1 MPGRVTTVHFRQLS
15 RANELTALPLV
26 RNKFTRIG
34 LMIHHLRFESSAELI
49 RLTET
54 LTRFATDSG
63 E

>member
-1 MPGRVTTVHFRQLS
+1 MLLAGLS
-15 RANELTALPLV
+15 CLV
-26 RNKFTRIG
+26 WPDVAEIKRNDQVLFTRLG

-54 LTRFATDSG
+54 LTRLATDSG